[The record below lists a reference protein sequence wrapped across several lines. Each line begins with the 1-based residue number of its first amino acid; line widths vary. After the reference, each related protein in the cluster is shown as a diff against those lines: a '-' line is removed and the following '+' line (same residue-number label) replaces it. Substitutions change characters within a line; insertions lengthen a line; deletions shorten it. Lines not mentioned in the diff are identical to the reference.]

1 MDVDKDGVISYMDYK
16 LSLSRNPMLLEM
28 INPFSIHSILEDATS
43 GNPHRVSRV
52 SLECSKACSHHTVSS
67 HQPRHR
73 GSLIKQD
80 DWANMMASKKTH
92 VDPVTGNGGGVHAM
106 KQSVSAKRI
115 RPGKK
120 RQGNIFLEKKRWRRN
135 KQVFIVVFVNC
146 YFVPL
151 PYPTTYIHFHYI
163 FRIMYRYFYYIE
175 EQWRNIEY
183 IHCILSFHFLSIKVN
198 LRS

>member
-1 MDVDKDGVISYMDYK
+1 MLHLFFFSLSFSMLYQPPETLDEQVEHCMKLMDVDKDGVISYMDYK

-43 GNPHRVSRV
+43 GNPTRVSRV

-73 GSLIKQD
+73 GSLIEEG
-80 DWANMMASKKTH
+80 DWATMMASKKTH

-120 RQGNIFLEKKRWRRN
+120 RQANIFLEQNR
-135 KQVFIVVFVNC
+135 
-146 YFVPL
+146 
-151 PYPTTYIHFHYI
+151 
-163 FRIMYRYFYYIE
+163 
-175 EQWRNIEY
+175 
-183 IHCILSFHFLSIKVN
+183 
-198 LRS
+198 